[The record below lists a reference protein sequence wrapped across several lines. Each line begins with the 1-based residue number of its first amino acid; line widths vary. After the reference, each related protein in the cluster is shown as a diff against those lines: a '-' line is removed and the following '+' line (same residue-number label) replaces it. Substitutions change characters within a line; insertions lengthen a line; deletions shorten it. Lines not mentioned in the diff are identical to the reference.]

1 MKYRDHVTRL
11 GGAIWSRRWYVIG
24 ALGLCALALVLWKGA
39 NSPVVVTITTGGNR
53 SAVSPATNGV
63 HFTPVLPQRDADIET
78 AGDHIAAASMYLKS
92 RQNAAAIRSM
102 NQARASTAHAI
113 DRRRQQGKQFESL
126 QETLKEIDAAEHS
139 VRRGALGDARARLAS
154 LNGRLDNSL
163 ER

>member
-1 MKYRDHVTRL
+1 L
-11 GGAIWSRRWYVIG
+11 AGAAWSRRWYVVG
-24 ALGLCALALVLWKGA
+24 ALGLCSLALGLWQGS
-39 NSPVVVTITTGGNR
+39 NSPVVVTITTGETR
-53 SAVSPATNGV
+53 SNFSPAASGV

-113 DRRRQQGKQFESL
+113 DRRRQQGKQVESL
-126 QETLKEIDAAEHS
+126 QETLKEIDAAERS
-139 VRRGALGDARARLAS
+139 VRRGALGDARAHLAS